1 MISLEQFMKTVD
13 YRITEGNTYDWRCY
27 GDHAYSLSAWN
38 GIHGA
43 GGWSANITF
52 DIKDQTV
59 YEVDMCDYTNDR
71 AYRVINPDFV
81 SAFEKESETRAVP
94 LNQAWDEVDY
104 VDLEVDEDWLE
115 KAQAIVSGETYD
127 TRVQVPLDFSDEE
140 LFEYMKLAHE
150 QDVTFNQ
157 LVTQAL
163 TEFIQKYAVVQ
174 ALKSNG

>member
-1 MISLEQFMKTVD
+1 
-13 YRITEGNTYDWRCY
+13 
-27 GDHAYSLSAWN
+27 
-38 GIHGA
+38 
-43 GGWSANITF
+43 
-52 DIKDQTV
+52 
-59 YEVDMCDYTNDR
+59 MCDYTNDR

>member
-13 YRITEGNTYDWRCY
+13 YHITEGSTYDWRCS
-27 GDHAYSLSAWN
+27 GDNAYSLSAWN

-52 DIKDQTV
+52 DTKDQTV
-59 YEVDMCDYTNDR
+59 YQVDVCDYTNDR
-71 AYRVINPDFV
+71 AYRVINPEFAD
-81 SAFEKESETRAVP
+81 AFEKESETRAVP

-104 VDLEVDEDWLE
+104 MDLEVEQDWLE
-115 KAQAIVSGETYD
+115 KAQAIVSGEIYD

-163 TEFIQKYAVVQ
+163 TEAIAQHKIFMS
-174 ALKSNG
+174 LKAT

>member
-1 MISLEQFMKTVD
+1 
-13 YRITEGNTYDWRCY
+13 
-27 GDHAYSLSAWN
+27 
-38 GIHGA
+38 
-43 GGWSANITF
+43 
-52 DIKDQTV
+52 
-59 YEVDMCDYTNDR
+59 
-71 AYRVINPDFV
+71 VINPDFV

-104 VDLEVDEDWLE
+104 VDLEVEQDWLE

-140 LFEYMKLAHE
+140 LLKYMKLAHE

-163 TEFIQKYAVVQ
+163 TEAIAQHKTFMS
-174 ALKSNG
+174 LKAT

>member
-38 GIHGA
+38 GVHGA

-52 DIKDQTV
+52 DTKDQTV

-71 AYRVINPDFV
+71 AYRVINPDFAD
-81 SAFEKESETRAVP
+81 AFEKESETRAVP
-94 LNQAWDEVDY
+94 LNQAWDNVDY

-163 TEFIQKYAVVQ
+163 SEAIAQHKTFTS
-174 ALKSNG
+174 LKAT

>member
-81 SAFEKESETRAVP
+81 DAFEKESETRAVP

-104 VDLEVDEDWLE
+104 VDLEVEQDWLE

-127 TRVQVPLDFSDEE
+127 TRVQVPLDFSDKE
-140 LFEYMKLAHE
+140 LLKYMKLAHE

-163 TEFIQKYAVVQ
+163 TEAIAQHKTFMS
-174 ALKSNG
+174 LKAT

>member
-13 YRITEGNTYDWRCY
+13 YRVTEGSTYDWRCY
-27 GDHAYSLSAWN
+27 GDNAYSLSAWN
-38 GIHGA
+38 GVHGA

-52 DIKDQTV
+52 DTKDQTV

-71 AYRVINPDFV
+71 AYRVINPDFAD
-81 SAFEKESETRAVP
+81 AFEKESETRAVP

-104 VDLEVDEDWLE
+104 MDLEVDEDWLE

-140 LFEYMKLAHE
+140 LLKYMKLAHE
-150 QDVTFNQ
+150 QDMTFNQ

-163 TEFIQKYAVVQ
+163 TEAIAQHKTFVS
-174 ALKSNG
+174 LKAT

>member
-104 VDLEVDEDWLE
+104 MDLEVEQDWLE

-127 TRVQVPLDFSDEE
+127 TRVQVPLDFSDKE
-140 LFEYMKLAHE
+140 LLKYMKLAHE

-157 LVTQAL
+157 LVTQVL
-163 TEFIQKYAVVQ
+163 TEAIAQHKTFMS
-174 ALKSNG
+174 LKAT